1 MYRMFRVFCATA
13 WELEGERRAFYEVIG
28 EFNES
33 TAMARGVL
41 YVPVSL
47 TNVRDKRPYQY
58 TIEENIR
65 DCRHYIVALSD
76 DWGPGERNFRKDYQ
90 LAVACQ
96 KDPAL
101 PMEGVAVLM
110 QSSSHVPP
118 ALAAELEQSGV
129 PVTLISDVTD
139 FRTRLAG
146 LLARWVDI
154 DSQAAAPAGT

>member
-1 MYRMFRVFCATA
+1 MYRMLRVFCATA
-13 WELEGERRAFYEVIG
+13 WELEGERRAFYDVIG
-28 EFNES
+28 QFNES
-33 TAMARGVL
+33 AAMARGIL

-58 TIEENIR
+58 TIDENIR

-90 LAVACQ
+90 LAVTCQ

-101 PMEGVAVLM
+101 PMEGLALLM
-110 QSSSHVPP
+110 QSSAEGPP
-118 ALAAELEQSGV
+118 ALAVELEQSGV
-129 PVTLISDVTD
+129 PVILFSDATD
-139 FRTRLAG
+139 FRTRVAG

-154 DSQAAAPAGT
+154 DSQATASAAT